1 MKNLPFNNK
10 MNEIADAYLKNKL
23 KAKQEEDSAR
33 MSNDKAYLKAWDE
46 KNNYKEKSSSSA
58 PMPNIAGGGSLKSAG
73 LSTAMAG
80 NPVAGGAIAGLGVI
94 SDIAKKR
101 AELYNLQEKTKYQ
114 MASDRLDRIQTSLA
128 MLSKTRK
135 YL

>member
-1 MKNLPFNNK
+1 
-10 MNEIADAYLKNKL
+10 
-23 KAKQEEDSAR
+23 